1 MVCLNCRFPLVSI
14 LFLSNMLQC
23 LILDL
28 QSRIA
33 HTQPPTIKLLAVLR
47 LKDPRI
53 YPKTNENEHR
63 QNDADPLPSVEP
75 YSHDCL
81 DLP

>member
-1 MVCLNCRFPLVSI
+1 MVCLNCSFPLVSI

-47 LKDPRI
+47 LKYPRI

-63 QNDADPLPSVEP
+63 ARQQIREDRAPFQCPI
-75 YSHDCL
+75 
-81 DLP
+81 